1 MLLKCPLLEIN
12 SVLLLFLIFFLFV
25 ILSATIWLLIAILL
39 YRKEVLHAT
48 LDGLEHRS
56 FSGCFL
62 DLFDLVLT
70 GLIWRHL
77 ADFSIIFIGLLQFKT
92 GSDALINFHVVRD
105 FTNFRDLF
113 RHDRLLLV
121 SQGLDN
127 IWESL

>member
-1 MLLKCPLLEIN
+1 VLLKCPLFEIN

-25 ILSATIWLLIAILL
+25 ILSATIWLLIAIFL

-62 DLFDLVLT
+62 DLFDLVRT

-77 ADFSIIFIGLLQFKT
+77 ADFSIIFIGLL
-92 GSDALINFHVVRD
+92 
-105 FTNFRDLF
+105 
-113 RHDRLLLV
+113 
-121 SQGLDN
+121 
-127 IWESL
+127 